1 MRSMS
6 IHQEADAGVPITNR
20 GSSSCSLQYA
30 GNCCTGSAA
39 VSCFDAVDHTIRQ
52 RSSSSSLPASHNS
65 SYERASSSTG
75 SDNNNNNKE
84 ANVES
89 FAAFQALTI
98 MSPGGLQG
106 MATWGRPRSS
116 VDSFGAGGYD
126 MNSCAEIK
134 LSCSDE
140 ENCVPEHAAVCSLDD
155 DDDAAHIKNS
165 TNEEEEEEEESE
177 LNSKEDHGDGGVQ
190 SKLCPRGHWRPAEDE
205 KLRELVSHYGPQNW
219 NLIAEKLQGRS
230 GKSCRLRWFNQ
241 LDPRI
246 NRRPFTEEE
255 EERLLAAHRFHG
267 NKWAMIARLFPGR
280 TDNAVKN
287 HWHVVMAR
295 KFRERSRAYGRRHSS
310 KTPQQQQQQLVSS
323 CRSSRPHA
331 GKRSSNSSS
340 SSSSL
345 IINSSVGVDADQLP
359 FSMRSTSFST
369 LPLSKVPRL
378 SSSSDSRDV
387 DLRGAGGYGAA
398 PTYSSLQL
406 RSQHVDNA
414 IILAAAAAASSRSSA
429 FQLPATKLLQ
439 DEEIMLHLQHTAAAM
454 QDHHSSSVPR
464 GRQLYAAAP
473 PDDHHYY
480 CTSYPSLHQLNQSRV
495 VDQLAGGLHPSRLDL
510 NATACIHDD
519 EATASRASSSGTGG
533 AASSLNHH
541 PSIRAY
547 INQKQ
552 QQQLLHE
559 QRTCSSS
566 KDATCLRL
574 MGAATS
580 APVAA
585 AAAAT
590 SSSSSSTWAATS
602 AAAKLHSDQMQQQ
615 QQQQQQQQSSEK
627 LHIFHNIAAHQ
638 EKIAAATQA
647 GPAAAAAAPAPA
659 VDQTGTPFIDFLGV
673 GA

>member
-1 MRSMS
+1 MS

-295 KFRERSRAYGRRHSS
+295 KFRERSRAAYGRR
-310 KTPQQQQQQLVSS
+310 KPQQQQL
-323 CRSSRPHA
+323 CRSSSRSV
-331 GKRSSNSSS
+331 KRSCTGTSMSTLLHHHHH
-340 SSSSL
+340 SL
-345 IINSSVGVDADQLP
+345 PADSL
-359 FSMRSTSFST
+359 STWMEKYSLAAGDMSTSASLDAAAAACVSGIT
-369 LPLSKVPRL
+369 TAAANGPSPPQELLNSNDYQLPLSSMFSTPLSKIPRL
-378 SSSSDSRDV
+378 SASSSDSGSGEQVLDFRGSYGGSSCV
-387 DLRGAGGYGAA
+387 SAAGVPQPVQLAAGSRGAGLILPSTKLMSEKLQQQQQEQQNMNSSSVNLGLLTRAAEARAERGSSIVPSALDSFLGLKAQLQGANLQYATNGGQLA
-398 PTYSSLQL
+398 PHWFPSLRGLNQTLDKQLNGCSSVPQPAAATATAAFPSTARMQINQFHEQQL
-406 RSQHVDNA
+406 TCKDTSLR
-414 IILAAAAAASSRSSA
+414 LGAAAASSSSSA
-429 FQLPATKLLQ
+429 W
-439 DEEIMLHLQHTAAAM
+439 MC
-454 QDHHSSSVPR
+454 SSV
-464 GRQLYAAAP
+464 
-473 PDDHHYY
+473 
-480 CTSYPSLHQLNQSRV
+480 
-495 VDQLAGGLHPSRLDL
+495 
-510 NATACIHDD
+510 
-519 EATASRASSSGTGG
+519 
-533 AASSLNHH
+533 
-541 PSIRAY
+541 
-547 INQKQ
+547 
-552 QQQLLHE
+552 
-559 QRTCSSS
+559 
-566 KDATCLRL
+566 
-574 MGAATS
+574 
-580 APVAA
+580 
-585 AAAAT
+585 
-590 SSSSSSTWAATS
+590 
-602 AAAKLHSDQMQQQ
+602 DQMQADH
-615 QQQQQQQQSSEK
+615 
-627 LHIFHNIAAHQ
+627 HIHAAQ
-638 EKIAAATQA
+638 EIGSGLQ
-647 GPAAAAAAPAPA
+647 PAAEA
-659 VDQTGTPFIDFLGV
+659 GIPFIDFLGV

>member
-6 IHQEADAGVPITNR
+6 IHQEADAGLPITNL
-20 GSSSCSLQYA
+20 GSSSCSLKYT

-75 SDNNNNNKE
+75 SDNNNNKE

-140 ENCVPEHAAVCSLDD
+140 ENCMPEHAAVCSLDD
-155 DDDAAHIKNS
+155 DDDAAHIKDS

-310 KTPQQQQQQLVSS
+310 KTPQQQQQLVSS

-359 FSMRSTSFST
+359 FSMSSTSFST

-414 IILAAAAAASSRSSA
+414 IILAAA
-429 FQLPATKLLQ
+429 
-439 DEEIMLHLQHTAAAM
+439 
-454 QDHHSSSVPR
+454 
-464 GRQLYAAAP
+464 
-473 PDDHHYY
+473 
-480 CTSYPSLHQLNQSRV
+480 
-495 VDQLAGGLHPSRLDL
+495 
-510 NATACIHDD
+510 
-519 EATASRASSSGTGG
+519 
-533 AASSLNHH
+533 SSLNHH
-541 PSIRAY
+541 PNIRAY

-552 QQQLLHE
+552 QQQLFHE

-566 KDATCLRL
+566 KDTTCLSL

-580 APVAA
+580 APVA

-590 SSSSSSTWAATS
+590 SSSSSSTWAAT
-602 AAAKLHSDQMQQQ
+602 
-615 QQQQQQQQSSEK
+615 
-627 LHIFHNIAAHQ
+627 I
-638 EKIAAATQA
+638 
-647 GPAAAAAAPAPA
+647 
-659 VDQTGTPFIDFLGV
+659 TPFIDFLGV